1 MVSHFVCV
9 LFVGYIIYVAKP
21 GSSLFSWHPA
31 LMALGFGF
39 MLSEAIL
46 VFSPQSSFLVSATR
60 KTRVFVH
67 WTGAVAALSCVL
79 IGLATVWWN
88 KELRN
93 KSHAT
98 TWHGILGYATVA
110 YLAVQCCAGAMVKYP
125 SVVKNMVRL
134 ADLKMYHA
142 TSGLTLFALGCVSLV
157 LGMYS
162 NYFNRLVTGTSW
174 YACVGCVAF
183 LALIMANQ
191 VTSAYLKKPAPV
203 AKK

>member
-1 MVSHFVCV
+1 MLFYASLPPLCV
-9 LFVGYIIYVAKP
+9 IPVQLHGAVVLVFQ
-21 GSSLFSWHPA
+21 
-31 LMALGFGF
+31 FGF
-39 MLSEAIL
+39 LLSEAIL
-46 VFSPQSSFLVSATR
+46 IFSPQISILASGTR

-67 WTGAVAALSCVL
+67 WAGAVAALICVVV
-79 IGLATVWWN
+79 GLATVWWN

-98 TWHGILGYATVA
+98 TWHGIVGYATVA
-110 YLAVQCCAGAMVKYP
+110 YLGMQCCAGTMVKYP
-125 SVVKNMVRL
+125 SIVKNMVRF

-142 TSGLTLFALGCVSLV
+142 TSGLALFTLGCVSLV

-162 NYFNRLVTGTSW
+162 NYFNRLVTGTVW

-183 LALIMANQ
+183 LALTMTKQ
-191 VTSAYLKKPAPV
+191 VTSAYLQKPAPV